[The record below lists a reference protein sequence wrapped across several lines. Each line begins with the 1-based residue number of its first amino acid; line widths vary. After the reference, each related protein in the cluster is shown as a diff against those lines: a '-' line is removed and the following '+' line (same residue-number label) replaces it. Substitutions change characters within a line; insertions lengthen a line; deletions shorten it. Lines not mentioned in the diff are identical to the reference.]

1 MASTEIVTRDPNSTV
16 DDFEHNT
23 LCGYSFKYYHNRKTL
38 RYAKKHKISDDEAFE
53 ILYGNNHNKSYKKTK
68 LSCINK

>member
-1 MASTEIVTRDPNSTV
+1 MDNTEIRIKDPNSTF
-16 DDFEHNT
+16 DDFDHNT
-23 LCGYSFKYYHNRKTL
+23 CGYSCKYYHNRKTL

-53 ILYGNNHNKSYKKTK
+53 ILYGNNQNKSYKKSG